1 MLSSLACIFHLR
13 IIQGNAIVNHR
24 NGTTK
29 EAPMTARSIL
39 ETRLGR
45 PLGPVAAMPR
55 DLRVAMYRLA
65 LQLVK
70 ARKA

>member
-1 MLSSLACIFHLR
+1 
-13 IIQGNAIVNHR
+13 
-24 NGTTK
+24 
-29 EAPMTARSIL
+29 MTARSIL

-45 PLGPVAAMPR
+45 PLGPVATMPR